1 LPIVQPPQY
10 PDNSDERII
19 AVADNQDL
27 NGLGQGGFGAQGGST
42 GAGGAGGIGGSSAAG
57 FGGGESG
64 GTTTID
70 NVKDQANQL
79 VGQAKEQLQGV
90 RDQAMKLK
98 DDALSQARGAAE
110 QGKTRAA
117 ETIEELAQSARG
129 AVEQLR
135 QNPTAAPVAKYGDQA
150 ADALER
156 FANMLRQKE
165 VDQLVNDVAGL
176 VRRNPAIAAGVA
188 VAAGFAISRLLRGGS
203 SQGFNND
210 YDA

>member
-27 NGLGQGGFGAQGGST
+27 NGLGQGGFGSGADGGHGST
-42 GAGGAGGIGGSSAAG
+42 P
-57 FGGGESG
+57 
-64 GTTTID
+64 TLD
-70 NVKDQANQL
+70 NVKDHATQL
-79 VGQAKEQLQGV
+79 AGQAKEQLQGV
-90 RDQAMKLK
+90 RDQALKLK

-165 VDQLVNDVAGL
+165 IDQLVNDVAGL